1 MTALKINVI
10 IRHKLNQENTM
21 RGNKTMIKTARE
33 LLIQNGFET
42 IDNNVFTLYIL
53 NETVIFDGDNITFKS
68 IDKTVY
74 APTENDKIDFILNFI
89 MSNYTTCFL
98 A

>member
-21 RGNKTMIKTARE
+21 RGSNTMTVKTFLE
-33 LLIQNGFET
+33 ENGFNT
-42 IDNNVFTLYIL
+42 IDGNMYILPEL
-53 NETVIFDGDNITFKS
+53 NETIIINDDNITFKS
-68 IDKTVY
+68 IDRTVY

-89 MSNYTTCFL
+89 MSGYTTCFL